1 MEKTYHQIKTERK
14 DVFENRST
22 IEYDTYQMGEYKICF
37 CCQRS
42 NKKKWTM
49 PIRNWGVVLNQLG
62 VSCKLNLQLSNHL
75 N

>member
-1 MEKTYHQIKTERK
+1 LEKTYHQIKTERK

-42 NKKKWTM
+42 NKK
-49 PIRNWGVVLNQLG
+49 NGQCQL
-62 VSCKLNLQLSNHL
+62 
-75 N
+75 